1 VDRVSEDEA
10 ALRASQHEPGE
21 AGDDTSHV
29 RRYGPRAFGATGV
42 LMPSTY
48 LDSAVFR
55 DIFTTPA
62 MRAVWSDESRV
73 QKYLDFEK
81 ALAVAQARLKIIPQ
95 DACDEIVKH
104 CDVKNYDMAKL
115 KEATERIDYP
125 VLPVVQQLV
134 KLCKDK
140 LGEWSHWGATTQDI
154 TDTATIL
161 QIQESLAIIGSE
173 INAISDALA
182 ALAKKYRDTPM
193 AGRSNLQQAVPITFG
208 YKIAT
213 MLAGFERHKQRL
225 AELKPRVLVGE
236 FGGAAGT
243 LSSLGKDGL
252 LCQTELMKELKLGQP
267 AISWHTVRDTIAE
280 VGCFLGLVTGSC
292 GKIAFDVKLLM
303 QTEVE
308 EVQEPFH
315 QGRGSS
321 STMPQKRNPIS
332 SVYITAQVAMVKQ
345 LAGALLEAMIE
356 DHERATG
363 PWEIE
368 WLALPEIFMLAA
380 GALAQ
385 TRFLVEGLQVNEQK
399 MRDNIFI
406 TKGLIMSEAVMMGLG
421 DKMGRNYAHD
431 VVYDICREVVKTGR
445 PLIDLLEENAEIR
458 KHADRKEL
466 EKMVNPA
473 NYLGVAGEMVD
484 RVLAMRKK

>member
-1 VDRVSEDEA
+1 
-10 ALRASQHEPGE
+10 
-21 AGDDTSHV
+21 
-29 RRYGPRAFGATGV
+29 
-42 LMPSTY
+42 MPSTI

-62 MRAVWSDESRV
+62 MRAVWSDENRV
-73 QKYLDFEK
+73 QKYLDFEA

-95 DACDEIVKH
+95 QACDEIVKH
-104 CDVKNYDMAKL
+104 CDAKDYDMAKL
-115 KEATERIDYP
+115 KEATERIGYP

-134 KLCKDK
+134 KLCKDG

-154 TDTATIL
+154 TDTATVM
-161 QIQESLAIIGSE
+161 QIREALDIVGNEIDAIC
-173 INAISDALA
+173 DALA
-182 ALAKKYRDTPM
+182 VLAKKYRDTPM

-208 YKIAT
+208 YKMAT
-213 MLAGFERHKQRL
+213 LLAGFERHKQRL
-225 AELKPRVLVGE
+225 AQMKERVLVGE

-252 LCQTELMKELKLGQP
+252 KCQVELMKELKLGQP
-267 AISWHTVRDTIAE
+267 AISWHTVRDSIAE

-292 GKIAFDVKLLM
+292 GKVAFDVKLLM

-308 EVQEPFH
+308 EVYEPFH
-315 QGRGSS
+315 AGRGSS

-332 SVYITAQVAMVKQ
+332 SVYITAQTAMVKQ
-345 LAGALLEAMIE
+345 LTAALLEAMIE
-356 DHERATG
+356 DHERSTG

-368 WLALPEIFMLAA
+368 WIALPEIFMLSA

-385 TRFLVEGLQVNEQK
+385 TRFLVEGLQVNEKK
-399 MRDNIFI
+399 MSENLQI

-421 DKMGRNYAHD
+421 PMLGRNFAHD
-431 VVYDICREVVKTGR
+431 HVYDICREVVKTGR
-445 PLIDLLEENAEIR
+445 PLLDLLAEDKEIA
-458 KHADRKEL
+458 KHIDRNGL
-466 EKMVNPA
+466 EKLVDPT

-484 RVLAMRKK
+484 RVLAMRSKS

>member
-1 VDRVSEDEA
+1 
-10 ALRASQHEPGE
+10 
-21 AGDDTSHV
+21 
-29 RRYGPRAFGATGV
+29 
-42 LMPSTY
+42 MPSTI

-62 MRAVWSDESRV
+62 MRAVWSDENRV

-95 DACDEIVKH
+95 NACDEIVRH
-104 CDVKNYDMAKL
+104 CDAKDYDMAKL
-115 KEATERIDYP
+115 KEATERIGYP

-134 KLCKDK
+134 KLCKDGH
-140 LGEWSHWGATTQDI
+140 GEWAHWGATTQDL
-154 TDTATIL
+154 TDTATVL
-161 QIQESLAIIGSE
+161 QIRASLDIIENE
-173 INAISDALA
+173 INAICDALA

-208 YKIAT
+208 YKMAT
-213 MLAGFERHKQRL
+213 ILAGFERHKQRL
-225 AELKPRVLVGE
+225 AEMRKRVEVGE

-252 LCQTELMKELKLGQP
+252 KCQVELMKELKLGQP
-267 AISWHTVRDTIAE
+267 AISWHTVRDCIAE

-308 EVQEPFH
+308 EVYEPFH
-315 QGRGSS
+315 AGRGSS

-332 SVYITAQVAMVKQ
+332 SVYITAQTAMVKQ
-345 LAGALLEAMIE
+345 LVAALLEAMIE

-363 PWEIE
+363 PWQIE
-368 WLALPEIFMLAA
+368 WIALPEIFMLSA

-385 TRFLVEGLQVNEQK
+385 TRSVLEGLQVNEKK
-399 MRDNIFI
+399 MRANLDI
-406 TKGLIMSEAVMMGLG
+406 TNGLIMSEAVMMGLG
-421 DKMGRNYAHD
+421 AMMGRDTAHH
-431 VVYDICREVVKTGR
+431 VVGDIGREALKKGQ
-445 PLIDLLEENAEIR
+445 PLIDALAESKEIA
-458 KHADRKEL
+458 KHADRKKLEEL
-466 EKMVNPA
+466 MDPA

-484 RVLAMRKK
+484 RVLGMRK